1 MLWQAVYVADVVL
14 VRSLLDMKDTIRAG
28 FPPILVNRRDG
39 IGRTALM
46 KCGYDPQVKDRTR
59 LDEDCTRIIR
69 MLIDAGADV
78 NTADE
83 QGWTAIAYASAMGF
97 TEVRTHASASGTI
110 ASVVLLTIV
119 AHLSNPLWQVVGA
132 LADAGADVDCRDEHG
147 RTPLMKAVANGH
159 LRTAQALL
167 GRQASVDAVDEGGW
181 TPLIFAVR
189 NSMNGHWL
197 ETVRY
202 LASLSVPSTLNAIDK
217 HGRTG
222 VCAGGSSVE
231 AVLSVSRILLLPQP
245 CTTR

>member
-59 LDEDCTRIIR
+59 LDEDCARIIR
-69 MLIDAGADV
+69 MLIDAGANV

-97 TEVRTHASASGTI
+97 TEVKTHASASGTV

-119 AHLSNPLWQVVGA
+119 AP
-132 LADAGADVDCRDEHG
+132 
-147 RTPLMKAVANGH
+147 P
-159 LRTAQALL
+159 
-167 GRQASVDAVDEGGW
+167 
-181 TPLIFAVR
+181 
-189 NSMNGHWL
+189 
-197 ETVRY
+197 
-202 LASLSVPSTLNAIDK
+202 
-217 HGRTG
+217 
-222 VCAGGSSVE
+222 
-231 AVLSVSRILLLPQP
+231 SRILCGRWSGRWPIP
-245 CTTR
+245 APMSTVGTSTGGRR